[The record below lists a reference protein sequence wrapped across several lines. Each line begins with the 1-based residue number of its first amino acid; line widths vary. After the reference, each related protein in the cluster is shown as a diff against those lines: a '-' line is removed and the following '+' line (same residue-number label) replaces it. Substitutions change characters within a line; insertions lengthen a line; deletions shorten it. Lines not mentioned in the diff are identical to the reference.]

1 MNPKLPKTLTKTVYV
16 EENSPE
22 QATDDATNGRG
33 YSSPEEVREFG
44 NPAFKYLFKVTIN
57 VEAVELFK
65 TENPLDPNG
74 LF

>member
-1 MNPKLPKTLTKTVYV
+1 MNPKLPKPKTKIVYI

-22 QATDDATNGRG
+22 QAAYDATIGRG
-33 YSSPEEVREFG
+33 YTSPEQVREFG
-44 NPAFKYLFKVTIN
+44 NPYFKYLFKVTIN

-65 TENPLDPNG
+65 AENPLDPNG